1 MIEDLSTYVHLKDV
15 GGQRLITV
23 DMAKTSKNG
32 RPPLTTTEA
41 LAQSYLSVVE
51 VASLLRI
58 STKTVRRKVCNGELK
73 ALKVSDRKVL
83 IDSKGVRA
91 MLRLTTADIEDS
103 FSLKGG
109 KSNSLTLEPSEDK
122 AEAAS
127 ITAEAAADDS
137 PSLGEEERSYYTNAE
152 LCRKHNLNAA
162 TSYTF
167 RQRYKIPCID
177 PKHPHCFDKRIC
189 DNAMA
194 LDMLRKGA
202 NIDRSQWYSCGDLKK
217 LYGFNDAHIRRF
229 AIRNKV
235 RTCRYLGRRLLYN
248 KVDWDAAR
256 ENMKF
261 AKADD
266 VTESE
271 VDTTL
276 WYTSRELEERYGI
289 KDAQVRRFAI
299 VHHVKMCRRKGK
311 RMYFKKDWDAER
323 AKKPPTGKCR
333 PARELSTEEE

>member
-1 MIEDLSTYVHLKDV
+1 
-15 GGQRLITV
+15 
-23 DMAKTSKNG
+23 MAKNSKNG

-58 STKTVRRKVCNGELK
+58 STKTVRRKVSNGELK

-83 IDSKGVRA
+83 IDSKEVRA
-91 MLRLTTADIEDS
+91 MLRLTAADIEDS
-103 FSLKGG
+103 LSPKGEN
-109 KSNSLTLEPSEDK
+109 SNSLALEPSDDK
-122 AEAAS
+122 TVAASQIAEAS
-127 ITAEAAADDS
+127 DYS
-137 PSLGEEERSYYTNAE
+137 PTVGEKERSYYTNAE
-152 LCRKHNLNAA
+152 LCQKYNLNAG

-194 LDMLRKGA
+194 LDILRNGA
-202 NIDRSQWYSCGDLKK
+202 NIDRGQWYSCGDLKK

-229 AIRNKV
+229 ALRNKV

-256 ENMKF
+256 EKMKF

-266 VTESE
+266 VTDSE
-271 VDTTL
+271 VDTAH
-276 WYTSRELEERYGI
+276 WYTSRELADRYGI
-289 KDAQVRRFAI
+289 QQKQVRRFAI
-299 VHHVKMCRRKGK
+299 EHNVKMCRRKGK
-311 RMYFKKDWDAER
+311 RLYLKTDWDAER
-323 AKKPPTGKCR
+323 AKKPPRGKCR
-333 PARELSTEEE
+333 PACELSTEGE